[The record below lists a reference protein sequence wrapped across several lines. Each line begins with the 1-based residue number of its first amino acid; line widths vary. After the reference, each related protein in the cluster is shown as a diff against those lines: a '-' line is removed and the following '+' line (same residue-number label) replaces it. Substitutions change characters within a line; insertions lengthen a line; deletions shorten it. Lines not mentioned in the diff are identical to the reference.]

1 MFISKAKFIDLF
13 DDETVSFSEFMKE
26 AKVKKSS
33 GSGLVSLKEY
43 MKKNEIDQ
51 SDVKL
56 LYLHI
61 KDKRAYLLRFYDTSL
76 KIPKELTISEEP
88 MKKTFNN
95 NEKIKY
101 KNVIRNLH
109 CLDILQNTKSGL
121 YNTPSYLQ
129 VLLDL
134 YNSYIIDYK
143 LLTPSAIYYLKN
155 NRFGGVFSSFYFR
168 ASIMNPYL
176 VYSLNESLLNGTKV
190 FTPTLGWSSY
200 AYGFLE
206 SPMVEEY
213 VGTDVI
219 PEVCLK
225 TRELTKVY
233 KKTSKIYCKPSELL
247 LTNPTF
253 QKKYSNYFDVVFF
266 SPPYY
271 ELELYDSENQSTSLY
286 KTYEEWLVKY
296 WDKTIRLCYNSLIKG
311 GKLCY
316 ILSGYGKDLQY
327 DLVSDMNN
335 ITKQYFKQVNIV
347 DMHNKNANM
356 TKHRVSGEKIMLFI
370 KP

>member
-1 MFISKAKFIDLF
+1 MFITKTRFIDLF
-13 DDETVSFSEFMKE
+13 RENTISFSEFMNE
-26 AKVKKSS
+26 AKVKTNSS
-33 GSGLVSLKEY
+33 VIVLKDY
-43 MKKNEIDQ
+43 MKKNNITQ

-61 KDKRAYLLRFYDTSL
+61 KDKSGYLSRFYDTSL
-76 KIPKELTISEEP
+76 KIPDDFVISESP
-88 MKKTFNN
+88 MKSTFNN

-109 CLDILQNTKSGL
+109 YLDILKNTKSGL

-143 LLTPSAIYYLKN
+143 LLTPSAIHYLKY

-176 VYSLNESLLNGTKV
+176 VYSLNESLLQGTKI

-206 SPMVEEY
+206 SSMVEEY

-219 PEVCLK
+219 PDVCLK
-225 TRELTKVY
+225 TRELAKGYNKST
-233 KKTSKIYCKPSELL
+233 KIYCKPSELL
-247 LTNPTF
+247 LSNASF
-253 QKKYSNYFDVVFF
+253 KKKYSNYFDVVFF

-271 ELELYDSENQSTSLY
+271 ELELYDSENQSTNKY
-286 KTYEEWLVKY
+286 KTYEEWLAKY
-296 WDKTIRLCYNSLIKG
+296 WDKTIRLCYNSLTKG
-311 GKLCY
+311 GRLCY

-327 DLVSDMNN
+327 DLVSDMNT
-335 ITKQYFKQVNIV
+335 ITKQYFKEVKII

-356 TKHRVSGEKIMLFI
+356 TKHRVSNEKIMLFI

>member
-1 MFISKAKFIDLF
+1 MFISKIKFIDLF
-13 DDETVSFSEFMKE
+13 DDETISFSEFMKE
-26 AKVKKSS
+26 AKVKTS
-33 GSGLVSLKEY
+33 SGLVKLKDY

-56 LYLHI
+56 LHSHI
-61 KDKRAYLLRFYDTSL
+61 KEKRAYLLRFYDTSL
-76 KIPKELTISEEP
+76 KLPEELDIREAP
-88 MKKTFNN
+88 MKTSFNN

-109 CLDILQNTKSGL
+109 YLDILQNTKSGL

-129 VLLDL
+129 VLIDL

-176 VYSLNESLLNGTKV
+176 VYSLNESLLHGTKI

-206 SPMVEEY
+206 SSMVEEY

-219 PEVCLK
+219 PKVCLK
-225 TRELTKVY
+225 TRELAKIYKNTK
-233 KKTSKIYCKPSELL
+233 TKIYCKPSEVLL
-247 LTNPTF
+247 SNASF
-253 QKKYSNYFDVVFF
+253 KKKYSNYFDVVFF

-286 KTYEEWLVKY
+286 KTYEEWLFKY
-296 WDKTIRLCYNSLIKG
+296 WDKTICLCYNSLVKG
-311 GKLCY
+311 GRLCY

-335 ITKQYFKQVNIV
+335 ITKKYFKQNKII
-347 DMHNKNANM
+347 DMQNKNANM
-356 TKHRVSGEKIMLFI
+356 TKHRVSDEKIMLFI